1 MTSEDGETHEI
12 RTCRCYFGR
21 RPVTR
26 VFTKPLDFDFA
37 AGWLAGW
44 AIQGFRATLW
54 RYKPGNASLWVAL
67 KMIEKS
73 RLRLLPFTG
82 GTILEQASGHLLS
95 SEAVQGRRRG
105 FMKVAMNSNQPALRS
120 VNLPLSS
127 YDSLNLLLRHL
138 RNGDDSL
145 GDLSRDDCMTNA
157 TERAG
162 ISKQWMVPFP

>member
-1 MTSEDGETHEI
+1 MTSEDGKTHEI
-12 RTCRCYFGR
+12 RTCQYYFGR
-21 RPVTR
+21 RPVTSLHQTSR
-26 VFTKPLDFDFA
+26 L
-37 AGWLAGW
+37 WLCSWLVGW

-120 VNLPLSS
+120 VTLPLSS

-145 GDLSRDDCMTNA
+145 GDLSWDDYVTNA